1 MSPGLRWPNG
11 DEARAVAR
19 LGELLPA

>member
-1 MSPGLRWPNG
+1 MSPGLPWPNG